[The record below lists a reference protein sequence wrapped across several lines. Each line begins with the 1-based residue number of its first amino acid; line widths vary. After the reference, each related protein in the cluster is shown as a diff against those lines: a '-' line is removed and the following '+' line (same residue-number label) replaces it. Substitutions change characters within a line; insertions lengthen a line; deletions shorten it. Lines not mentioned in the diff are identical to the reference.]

1 MNDSSMTTELA
12 TCEARVRLAEENIA
26 WILDHPAFSGWLKD
40 TLGSAIARDPERVAN
55 DLEILTH
62 VLRGWTSARID
73 RDLLQPRD
81 PGGKACANCGS
92 GG

>member
-1 MNDSSMTTELA
+1 MNDSSRKTELA

-26 WILDHPAFSGWLKD
+26 WILDRPAFSGWLKD
-40 TLGSAIARDPERVAN
+40 ALRGAIARDPERVAN

-73 RDLLQPRD
+73 RDLLHPRD
-81 PGGKACANCGS
+81 PSERASANSGS
-92 GG
+92 AG